1 MPVDNDERNDKP
13 KKRYRKKRFRLPIGK
28 IFGTL
33 FVLFLLVYIVM
44 LVYTSNFTMIETEQ
58 VTDFEIN
65 DYIEVNSVA
74 LRREEYILNNRAGV
88 VAYNID
94 DGEKVNAGGAVA
106 RLFEN
111 ASDVEN
117 WQKYQRLNSE
127 LNMLKQLGN
136 SGNSI
141 FVDLDTVD
149 AQITAQMV
157 SYRNCL
163 QSGRYNIAQQSKL
176 SLLQLY
182 NERAV
187 ITGISA
193 NFEPRITEL
202 ESELSGINVS
212 KGIGEVKSKNSG
224 IFVSTLDGYE
234 NSLDYSKAQNLTSSE
249 VSAIARKDPPSDAV
263 GKIITTLNWY
273 LLCPITGEQV
283 ISVTASSGN
292 VEISIPKVIS
302 YSIPGTIVS
311 VNQGSKTEDGLLV
324 IKCDYMDS
332 ALAKIR
338 QEDIT
343 IKTKTYK
350 GLRINRKAIHEDNV
364 TVNSYDE
371 NGNIT
376 DTHEEKV
383 QGVYVVYG
391 NKLNF
396 VQVNIIYSDKEFVI
410 CDPDVTNPAI
420 LGDKTVSLY
429 DEVVVKGKELYNGK
443 TVK

>member
-1 MPVDNDERNDKP
+1 MDNDERNDKP
-13 KKRYRKKRFRLPIGK
+13 KKRYRKKNFRLPIGK
-28 IFGTL
+28 ILGTV

-44 LVYTSNFTMIETEQ
+44 LVYTSNFSMIETEQ
-58 VTDFEIN
+58 VTHFEIN
-65 DYIEVNSVA
+65 DYLEVNAVA

-88 VAYNID
+88 VAYDID

-117 WQKYQRLNSE
+117 WQKYQKLNSE
-127 LNMLKQLGN
+127 LDMLKQLGN
-136 SGNSI
+136 AGNSI

-157 SYRNCL
+157 SYRNQL
-163 QSGRYNIAQQSKL
+163 QSGRYNIAQQTKL

-193 NFEPRITEL
+193 DFQPRISEL
-202 ESELSGINVS
+202 ETEISEISVS

-224 IFVSTLDGYE
+224 IFVSVLDGYE
-234 NSLDYSKAQNLTSSE
+234 NSLDYSKAQTLTSSE
-249 VSAIARKDPPSDAV
+249 VAAITRKDPPSDAV

-273 LLCPITGEQV
+273 LLCPITGEQA

-292 VEISIPKVIS
+292 VEVSIPKVIS
-302 YSIPGTIVS
+302 YSVPGTIVS

-324 IKCDYMDS
+324 IQCDYMDS

-338 QEDIT
+338 REDIT
-343 IKTKTYK
+343 IKTQTYE
-350 GLRINRKAIHEDNV
+350 GLRINRKAIHEDYI
-364 TVNSYDE
+364 TVNNYDE

-376 DTHEEKV
+376 DTYEQKV

-429 DEVVVKGKELYNGK
+429 DEVVVQGKELYNGK
-443 TVK
+443 IVK

>member
-1 MPVDNDERNDKP
+1 MDNDERNDKP
-13 KKRYRKKRFRLPIGK
+13 KKRYRKKNFRLPIGK
-28 IFGTL
+28 ILGTV

-44 LVYTSNFTMIETEQ
+44 LVYTSNFSMIETEQ
-58 VTDFEIN
+58 VTHFEIN
-65 DYIEVNSVA
+65 DYLEVNAVA

-88 VAYNID
+88 VAYDID

-117 WQKYQRLNSE
+117 WQKYQKLNSE
-127 LNMLKQLGN
+127 LDMLKQLGDA
-136 SGNSI
+136 GNSI

-149 AQITAQMV
+149 AQITTQMV
-157 SYRNCL
+157 SYRNQL
-163 QSGRYNIAQQSKL
+163 QSGRYNIAQQTKL

-193 NFEPRITEL
+193 DFQPRISEL
-202 ESELSGINVS
+202 ETEISEISVS

-224 IFVSTLDGYE
+224 IFVSVLDGYE
-234 NSLDYSKAQNLTSSE
+234 NSLDYSKAQTLTSSE
-249 VSAIARKDPPSDAV
+249 VAAITRKDPPSDAV

-273 LLCPITGEQV
+273 LLCPITGEQA

-292 VEISIPKVIS
+292 VEVSIPKVIS
-302 YSIPGTIVS
+302 YSVPGTIVS

-324 IKCDYMDS
+324 IQCDYMDS

-338 QEDIT
+338 REDIT
-343 IKTKTYK
+343 IKTQTYE
-350 GLRINRKAIHEDNV
+350 GLRINRKAIHEDYI
-364 TVNSYDE
+364 TVNNYDE

-376 DTHEEKV
+376 DTYEQKV

-429 DEVVVKGKELYNGK
+429 DEVVVQGKELYNGK
-443 TVK
+443 IVK